1 VPPPHT
7 DAESLA
13 DKLIEKVGAEEA
25 IQLTQGRKPNN
36 KRGRTSLESADLW
49 LITLTWALRIEWRK
63 HLPCS
68 PQDRRLPTR
77 HALAQN
83 IVGVFWNDNEMLVPG
98 LIGNTRYGASKEAV
112 VKRLMDRPF
121 WIDNDGECLRRDFG
135 EECFEHF
142 QC

>member
-1 VPPPHT
+1 MALKSP
-7 DAESLA
+7 A

-25 IQLTQGRKPNN
+25 IRLTQGRKPKN
-36 KRGRTSLESADLW
+36 KCGRTSLKSADLW
-49 LITLTWALRIEWRK
+49 LIAPAWALRIEWRK
-63 HLPCS
+63 HLRCS

-77 HALAQN
+77 HALAQK
-83 IVGVFWNDNEMLVPG
+83 IVGLFWNDNEMLVPG